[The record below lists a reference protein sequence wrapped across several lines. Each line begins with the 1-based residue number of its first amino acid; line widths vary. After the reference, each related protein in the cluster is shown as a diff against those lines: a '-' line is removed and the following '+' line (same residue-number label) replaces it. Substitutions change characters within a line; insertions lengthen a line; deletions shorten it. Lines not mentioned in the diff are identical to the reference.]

1 MSRSEDG
8 ALSYVLPI
16 RWRGGED
23 LDELTGYLT
32 AVARRADVVVVDG
45 SPDHVFRAHAARWGR
60 VVRHVRPHKDLMF
73 ASGKVNGVVT
83 GIREARHAHVVIAD
97 DDVRWDDD
105 GLDRVAGLLD
115 RADLV
120 RPQNI
125 FSPLPWHARWDMAR
139 SLVNRAAGGDFPGTL
154 AVRRDTFL
162 AMGGYDGHV
171 LFENLELMR
180 TVAAA
185 GGTVVTAPDLFV
197 RRRPPTTRHFLAQR
211 VRQAYDEFARP
222 VRMAAA
228 LAILPGLA
236 ATPRAARGRVGAGLA
251 VAAVCLAEVG
261 RRRGGADAVIP
272 PHISLLAPCWV
283 LERSLCAWLAVASR
297 IRFGGVRYGGAV
309 LSRAANPPRTIR
321 RRLASR

>member
-1 MSRSEDG
+1 MSPSEGG

-23 LDELTGYLT
+23 LDELTGYLA
-32 AVARRADVVVVDG
+32 AVARRADVIVVDG
-45 SPDHVFRAHAARWGR
+45 SPDDVFRAHHARWSG
-60 VVRHVRPHKDLMF
+60 VVRHVRPHRDLRF
-73 ASGKVNGVVT
+73 ASGKVNGVIT
-83 GIREARHAHVVIAD
+83 GVREARHAHVVIAD

-120 RPQNI
+120 RPQNV

-139 SLVNRAAGGDFPGTL
+139 SLVNRAVGGDFPGTL
-154 AVRRDTFL
+154 AVRRATFL
-162 AMGGYDGHV
+162 GMGGYDGDV

-197 RRRPPTTRHFLAQR
+197 RRRPPTTRHFLSQR

-222 VRMAAA
+222 ARMAAA
-228 LAILPGLA
+228 LAVLPALA
-236 ATPRAARGRVGAGLA
+236 ATPGAARGRLAAGLA
-251 VAAVCLAEVG
+251 LAAVGLAEAG
-261 RRRGGADAVIP
+261 RRRGGADAVVP
-272 PHISLLAPCWV
+272 AHVALLAPCWV
-283 LERSLCAWLAVASR
+283 LERSVCAWLAVASR
-297 IRFGGVRYGGAV
+297 VRFGGVRYGGVV
-309 LSRAANPPRTIR
+309 LTRAANHPRTIR
-321 RRLASR
+321 RRLAAR